1 MACVRRAVSLD
12 EPRTEQ
18 ECVMQRRFFS
28 ELTTPLGPVTLVSD
42 GARLLSVMLLPA
54 IDVVP
59 ANAAWRESDAHLA
72 TARAQLS
79 AYFEGELREFSLALA
94 PEGTPF
100 QQTVW
105 AALRRIPY
113 GATTTY
119 GALAASLGVRGA
131 ARAVGSANRLNPL
144 AIVVPCHRVIGSDG
158 RLTGYAG
165 GLERKSFLLAHE
177 ARVLGAAA
185 QLQLELAASS

>member
-1 MACVRRAVSLD
+1 M
-12 EPRTEQ
+12 EQ
-18 ECVMQRRFFS
+18 ERMMQRRYFS
-28 ELTTPLGPVTLVSD
+28 ELATPLGPVTLVSD
-42 GARLLSVMLLPA
+42 GARLTSIMLLRA
-54 IDVVP
+54 ADVVP
-59 ANAAWRESDAHLA
+59 ADAAWRESDAHLA
-72 TARAQLS
+72 EARAQLS
-79 AYFEGELREFSLALA
+79 AYFDGDLQQFSLPLA
-94 PEGTPF
+94 PEGTAF

-105 AALRRIPY
+105 SALRRIPY
-113 GATTTY
+113 GSTTTY

-131 ARAVGSANRLNPL
+131 ARAVGAANRLNPL

-185 QLQLELAASS
+185 QLQLDLAASS

>member
-1 MACVRRAVSLD
+1 M
-12 EPRTEQ
+12 
-18 ECVMQRRFFS
+18 MQRRFFS

-72 TARAQLS
+72 AARAQLS
-79 AYFEGELREFSLALA
+79 AYFDGELREFSLALA

-119 GALAASLGVRGA
+119 GALGA

-185 QLQLELAASS
+185 QFQLELAASS